1 MKDIVAGHV
10 ALTVTDH
17 LELALGTDL
26 ELFLGVPDESESE
39 REARLD
45 AARDMLAD
53 DPGLYARALRA
64 IAPHLPDTSVAPVPE
79 LFVAGVA
86 A

>member
-10 ALTVTDH
+10 ALTATDH
-17 LELALGTDL
+17 LELALGIDL
-26 ELFLGVPDESESE
+26 ELFLGVPDENEIE
-39 REARLD
+39 RAARLD

-64 IAPHLPDTSVAPVPE
+64 VASHLPETSEVPVAVP
-79 LFVAGVA
+79 FVAGVA